1 MSSDLKRTLDLL
13 SKDELKD
20 MLDYISNLINNS
32 EECSTYP
39 IEYVDLGL
47 DLDGIRDYLSNK
59 SIKYLFDDCSEL
71 SRINDIDI
79 QNLPLIVVVDNR
91 DNDFELIL
99 RLDGRNIAFN
109 IGKYFYNIF
118 DGYTET
124 FKPYSEYIIDY
135 TSESEVHRGYS
146 VNIDCPYCENSI
158 TVKYKRWTGD
168 DYLDEYCDN
177 EQCNECG
184 LIYTKADDA
193 EAINIPQ
200 FVLKL
205 IRDGYYRIVN
215 NNIIL
220 PSSLRNKILLE
231 NFKNNSKKS

>member
-1 MSSDLKRTLDLL
+1 MSSDLKRTLNLL

-20 MLDYISNLINNS
+20 ILNYVSNLINNS
-32 EECSTYP
+32 EECSTYS

-47 DLDGIRDYLSNK
+47 DLDGIRNYLSNK
-59 SIKYLFDDCSEL
+59 SIKYLFDDHIEL
-71 SRINDIDI
+71 SKINDIDI
-79 QNLPLIVVVDNR
+79 QNLPLIVVINDRN
-91 DNDFELIL
+91 NDFELIL
-99 RLDGRNIAFN
+99 RLDDRNIAFN
-109 IGKYFYNIF
+109 ISKYFYNIF

-124 FKPYSEYIIDY
+124 LKPYNEYIIDD
-135 TSESEVHRGYS
+135 TNENEIHRGYS
-146 VNIDCPYCENSI
+146 VNIDCPYCESSI
-158 TVKYKRWTGD
+158 TVKYLRWTGD
-168 DYLDEYCDN
+168 DHLDEYCDN
-177 EQCNECG
+177 ERCDECG
-184 LIYTKADDA
+184 LIYTKADNE

-205 IRDGYYRIVN
+205 IRDGYYRIVD